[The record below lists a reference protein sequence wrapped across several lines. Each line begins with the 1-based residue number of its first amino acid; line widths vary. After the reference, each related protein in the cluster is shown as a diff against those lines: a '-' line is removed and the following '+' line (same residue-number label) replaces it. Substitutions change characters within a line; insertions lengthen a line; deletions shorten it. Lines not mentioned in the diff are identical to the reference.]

1 MTDMITPPDLKE
13 ADVLLQSLLQ
23 DVQKAEGT
31 LAGSGVARKIGK
43 AEAAISGIFK
53 TEVRFGNPEDKLE
66 RLTEESFQE
75 SGAEL
80 SPLLKRQ
87 MQEKYDFYYMTVQA
101 IMKPEPGAQFVR
113 LTCELDFG
121 PKGSGEPIIQTIF
134 PTDKWR
140 DVINYGVGM
149 NVGLDGNLNWNVGVD
164 STKLPEVLKRLPGD
178 LQAKAANNNDF
189 KAFVALPEYK
199 YQLGHSEI
207 TALGESSPTCYWYV
221 QDPELQKMTSME
233 FATVFKVPK
242 GTESITLKGT
252 VWAEPNMNWLT
263 MNVDHV
269 FKRLADNLKNLL
281 SQDGEA
287 LPDLSRGVEEKWTLT
302 LPKPSAAS

>member
-13 ADVLLQSLLQ
+13 ADVLLQSLLKG
-23 DVQKAEGT
+23 VQESDGN
-31 LAGSGVARKIGK
+31 LSGGESRKIGK

-53 TEVRFGNPEDKLE
+53 TEVRFGTPKDKLT

-80 SPLLKRQ
+80 SSLLKRQ
-87 MQEKYDFYYMTVQA
+87 MQEQYDFYYMTVQA
-101 IMKPEPGAQFVR
+101 IMKPEPGAQFIR

-121 PKGSGEPIIQTIF
+121 PKGSDEPIIQTIF

-140 DVINYGVGM
+140 DVMNFGVGM

-164 STKLPEVLKRLPGD
+164 SAKLPEVLKRLPGD
-178 LQAKAANNNDF
+178 LQAKATNNGDF

-199 YQLGHSEI
+199 YQLGRSEI

-263 MNVDHV
+263 MNVAHV
-269 FKRLADNLKNLL
+269 FERLADNLKDLL
-281 SQDGEA
+281 SRDGEA
-287 LPDLSRGVEEKWTLT
+287 MPDLSRGMEEIWTLT